1 MADFKLIE
9 VKYIDMF
16 HFQLYEGKFQ
26 DMEELSGS
34 GKEIYIYANI
44 SNLETKNFHSS
55 EVRIYAHSFE
65 DVYDASHYELENFDD
80 KIKEHFRHDILRYI
94 ETKFKNNKVFNI
106 HFSTYL
112 TYDMKIE
119 AKTEGEAIKI
129 AEERFENVKYED
141 MIFGGSKIKD
151 VWEIK

>member
-1 MADFKLIE
+1 MSDFKLIE

-34 GKEIYIYANI
+34 EKEVYIYASI
-44 SNLETKNFHSS
+44 SNLETKNFHDS

-65 DVYDASHYELENFDD
+65 DLYDASNYELENFDD
-80 KIKEHFRHDILRYI
+80 KTRERLRHEILKYI
-94 ETKFKNNKVFNI
+94 ESKFKNNKVFNI

-119 AKTEGEAIKI
+119 AKTEEEARKI
-129 AEERFENVKYED
+129 AVEKFENIKLED
-141 MIFGGSKIKD
+141 MCCGGSKISD